1 MTPFFPSLNS
11 TEFEVAFTELKNR
24 AKSLT
29 ATFDSLSIF
38 PNQKDSNS
46 GQTFV
51 QACEAWNS
59 FEEYST
65 LISSYIY
72 AFVTTDAKD
81 GIAQGYLSEYMPISA
96 EATKV
101 WNRFTGWV
109 GSQDPSSL
117 SESNGVSPNY
127 GYFVQRCQTIAQHQ
141 MSGPEEDLAAELA
154 QTGGTAWGRLHGD
167 VTSGI
172 EVKVKFAEVE
182 ETLPMAVVRNLAYD
196 ADGAKREAAYFAELA
211 RWKDMET
218 PLAAAMNAI
227 KGEVNLLTKRRGW
240 ESPLHQAVFET
251 NMDVATLD
259 AMMGAAKNAFPTFR
273 RYMQIKA
280 KKLGYSGGLHW
291 HDVFAPIGE
300 TGDWAYKLGA
310 DFVSKEFHGFSQ
322 KMGDLADQS
331 FVENWVDAEP
341 RPGKRDG
348 AFCMG
353 TRPGESR
360 ILMTWKESYGAV
372 STLAHELGHAY
383 HNLCLKERPP
393 IQRETPMTLAET
405 ASIFC
410 EAIIGKAALK
420 QATEETKFGILE
432 QSLQRACQTVVDI
445 SSRFLFEKK
454 VFDARN
460 QRSMTAE
467 ELCEAMLWAQEET
480 YGNGLSDRRHPYMWA
495 VKPHYYGSSYY
506 NFPYMFGHLFSLGLY
521 AQYEKDPASFI
532 ARYDDLL
539 SSTGL
544 ADAATLAARFGV
556 DITTSAFWD
565 GSLGVIASEV
575 ELLESL

>member
-11 TEFEVAFTELKNR
+11 PEFKSAFAELKEKTNQ
-24 AKSLT
+24 LT
-29 ATFDSLSIF
+29 QTFDSFEIF
-38 PNQKDSNS
+38 PGQIAPNPFQKFVEASN
-46 GQTFV
+46 
-51 QACEAWNS
+51 AWNQ
-59 FEEYST
+59 FDEYST

-72 AFVTTDAKD
+72 AFVTTDAKN
-81 GIAQGYLSEYMPISA
+81 GVAQGYLSQFMPISA

-109 GSQDPSSL
+109 GSQDPEKL
-117 SESNGVSPNY
+117 SEANGLSPDY
-127 GYFVQRCQTIAQHQ
+127 AYFVKRCQTIAQHQ

-154 QTGGTAWGRLHGD
+154 QTGYRSWSRLHGD

-172 EVKVKFAEVE
+172 EVKIPESEEV
-182 ETLPMAVVRNLAYD
+182 LPMAVVRNLAYD
-196 ADGAKREAAYFAELA
+196 SDAKRRETAYFAEIA
-211 RWKDMET
+211 RWKEMET

-227 KGEVNLLTKRRGW
+227 KGEVNLLTRRRGW

-259 AMMGAAKNAFPTFR
+259 AMMGAAKNAFPVFR
-273 RYMQIKA
+273 RYMQLKA
-280 KKLGYSGGLHW
+280 TKLGYDGGLHW
-291 HDVFAPIGE
+291 HDVFAPIGN
-300 TGDWAYKLGA
+300 TGDWAYNLGA
-310 DFVSKEFHGFSQ
+310 DFVSKEFHGFSK

-331 FVENWVDAEP
+331 FAENWVDAEA

-360 ILMTWKESYGAV
+360 ILMSWKESYGAV

-383 HNLCLKERPP
+383 HNLCLQDRAP

-410 EAIIGKAALK
+410 EAIIGKAALR
-420 QATEETKFGILE
+420 QATPETKFGILE

-445 SSRFLFEKK
+445 SSRFLFEQK

-460 QRSMTAE
+460 QRSMSAE
-467 ELCEAMLWAQEET
+467 ELCETMLWAQEET

-506 NFPYMFGHLFSLGLY
+506 NFPYMFGHLFSLGLFE
-521 AQYEKDPASFI
+521 QYEKDPSNFV

-556 DITTSAFWD
+556 DISTSAFWD
-565 GSLGVIASEV
+565 GSLSVIASEV